1 MLRIRKSMAMTKVK
15 KAKQHTNR
23 LQWEELAFFFLR
35 QIARTFPTIK
45 FPSEAVHD
53 EQERIV
59 FCVWCLF
66 MLPNK
71 TRNDDKSTR
80 NNARYFDFRLY
91 LFNCNSQQSKL
102 NIQLLLLNRNCNW
115 WSWSDPPPP
124 PSPPTPPRSAI
135 LHYTG
140 NYEPTDFLSIRSYAD
155 ELNYR
160 TIFTLIYM

>member
-1 MLRIRKSMAMTKVK
+1 MERT
-15 KAKQHTNR
+15 
-23 LQWEELAFFFLR
+23 AFFFLR

-115 WSWSDPPPP
+115 SIPP
-124 PSPPTPPRSAI
+124 PSLAANASSFSNIALYRQ
-135 LHYTG
+135 LW
-140 NYEPTDFLSIRSYAD
+140 TDRFSFHSVVCRWTQLSYNIHPHIHVDASPSSICA
-155 ELNYR
+155 
-160 TIFTLIYM
+160 